1 MTVFRKFFKK
11 LRIFDG
17 VGIFK
22 GLKSHDAGSG
32 GTNFW
37 YQNVGKLLN
46 YKLTIV
52 RVLRSIELDFDSHF
66 SQKNMEISA
75 TEWLKKF

>member
-1 MTVFRKFFKK
+1 MILEKNDFFWKIFRKI

-17 VGIFK
+17 VGIFQ
-22 GLKSHDAGSG
+22 GLKSYDAGSG

-46 YKLTIV
+46 YRLSIV
-52 RVLRSIELDFDSHF
+52 RALRSI
-66 SQKNMEISA
+66 
-75 TEWLKKF
+75 